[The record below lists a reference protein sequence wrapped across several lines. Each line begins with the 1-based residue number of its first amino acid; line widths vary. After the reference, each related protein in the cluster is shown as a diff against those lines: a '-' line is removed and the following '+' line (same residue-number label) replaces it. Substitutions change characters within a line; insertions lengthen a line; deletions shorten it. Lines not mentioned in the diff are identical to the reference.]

1 MATDFRKG
9 RTAMKYGVWL
19 AVAAV
24 AALSGCATITRGTTQ
39 AWTVETDPVGANV
52 ELSSGEKCVTPCT
65 LKKKRKD
72 GFTVS
77 IVKDGYRAVRTE
89 VLSSVSGAGAAG
101 MAGNVIVGGLI
112 GIGVDAASGATRDLT
127 PNPLVVKME
136 HEEVSSSRAD
146 GAFDAGETIMADGSE

>member
-1 MATDFRKG
+1 
-9 RTAMKYGVWL
+9 MKHGVWL

-39 AWTVETDPVGANV
+39 AWTVETDPVGATV

-72 GFTVS
+72 GFIVS
-77 IVKDGYRAVRTE
+77 IVKDGYRAVQTE
-89 VLSSVSGAGAAG
+89 ILSSVSGAGAAG

-136 HEEVSSSRAD
+136 HEQVFGSHDDEEA
-146 GAFDAGETIMADGSE
+146 DAGDTVMASGNE